1 MEDTLKKLT
10 DRIFE
15 EGVEKANNEAE
26 AILNEAKAKA
36 ESIINEAKRQSQ
48 EIVSKSEQDAIE
60 LKKKVN
66 SELEITAKQ
75 SVSDIKQTITDIM
88 LAEAL
93 NKPMANAFTDENF
106 IKEMI
111 TTMLQNW
118 DIKAENSN
126 FELLFPESA
135 KLESFLKERFS
146 KITEN
151 KITFTPSKDVV
162 DGFVILSKADNYKI
176 SFSEEGFKE
185 FIKSYIRP
193 KTFELLFK

>member
-26 AILNEAKAKA
+26 AILNDAKAKA

-48 EIVSKSEQDAIE
+48 EIVSKSEQDATE

-93 NKPMANAFTDENF
+93 NKPMANAFLDENF